1 MRKYPC
7 PQCRKNIA
15 WRSDNL
21 FRPFCSET
29 CQQMDL
35 GAWAQEA
42 YAITGDD
49 QENDVST
56 GVLNPDQE
64 DL

>member
-1 MRKYPC
+1 
-7 PQCRKNIA
+7 
-15 WRSDNL
+15 
-21 FRPFCSET
+21 SET

-56 GVLNPDQE
+56 GVLNPSQE